1 MPEPEL
7 SGAGFAD
14 RYISRFFDKQEYWY
28 SLDPDLCRP
37 LNLTKPENM
46 NSRRRKKL
54 TKLLCNWTRD
64 ERYAA
69 MVSAYV
75 RDKLSEGSDKERV
88 ARYLERSLE
97 RGVLAGQSGLDC
109 ASERR
114 AVIALAFALERD
126 EKGANELLR
135 FTGYDRL
142 YARSV
147 EDASVIFAL
156 NNGMDLSR
164 WQAELKPICD
174 RYRPGTSGGAIE
186 YLWQLRRFVAESRRP
201 DSPSI
206 TLDLT
211 SDAHDAVSRLRG
223 GPEVLGAYLE
233 TKEAV
238 GYFSGARERAR
249 IYLCRALL
257 REIDRQIARFLTE
270 RDKVLSRRDA
280 LLNRPL
286 DYDRSLMADLLAP
299 LWVFGKPDEA
309 PPGKLAEGLSLF
321 RSPKSGDYLTLG
333 ALSQYRDRTAAL
345 TPGHFDLLRLTYS
358 GIRENALEFFLCG
371 IFEAGQTQG
380 KTARPAED
388 FSSGDGALGF
398 SARGF
403 SRDKIQQL
411 VSGLL
416 PISRPVLVRM
426 LVFLGDPDPEGEG
439 LSAPRLDGM
448 LIRAGFSPL
457 DPHNADDAL
466 MLALLDCPGREG
478 KQRFLEAFVEHI
490 AEGGISFPCL
500 KLAEGAWHRDF
511 L

>member
-1 MPEPEL
+1 MPEPQL

-64 ERYAA
+64 ERYAE

-75 RDKLSEGSDKERV
+75 GDTLSQGSGRERA

-97 RGVLAGQSGLDC
+97 RGVLADQAGLDC

-114 AVIALAFALERD
+114 AVIALAFALGRD

-156 NNGMDLSR
+156 NNGMDLFR
-164 WQAELKPICD
+164 WQSELKPVCD
-174 RYRPGTSGGAIE
+174 GYRPGVSGGMIE
-186 YLWQLRRFVAESRRP
+186 YLWQLRRFVTESRQP
-201 DSPSI
+201 GTPEI

-211 SDAHDAVSRLRG
+211 SDAHDTVSRLRG
-223 GPEVLGAYLE
+223 SPEVFRAYLE
-233 TKEAV
+233 SKEAAL
-238 GYFSGARERAR
+238 YFSGARERAR

-257 REIDRQIARFLTE
+257 REVDRQISGF
-270 RDKVLSRRDA
+270 LSRRDKA
-280 LLNRPL
+280 LSRRDGLLNRPA
-286 DYDRSLMADLLAP
+286 DYDRSLISDLLAP

-309 PPGKLAEGLSLF
+309 PPEALSEGLALF
-321 RSPKSGDYLTLG
+321 RGPQPTEYLTLG

-345 TPGHFDLLRLTYS
+345 TPAHIDLLRLTYS
-358 GIRENALEFFLCG
+358 GIREDALEFFLCG
-371 IFEAGQTQG
+371 VFEAPQG
-380 KTARPAED
+380 RGKPGRGGED
-388 FSSGDGALGF
+388 GSSGDGALGF

-411 VSGLL
+411 VSGFL

-426 LVFLGDPDPEGEG
+426 LVFLADPSPQGEG
-439 LSAPRLDGM
+439 LSAARLDGM

-466 MLALLDCPGREG
+466 MSALLDCPGREG
-478 KQRFLEAFVEHI
+478 KGCFLEAFVERI
-490 AEGGISFPCL
+490 ADEGISFPCL
-500 KLAEGAWHRDF
+500 KLSDGAWHRDF